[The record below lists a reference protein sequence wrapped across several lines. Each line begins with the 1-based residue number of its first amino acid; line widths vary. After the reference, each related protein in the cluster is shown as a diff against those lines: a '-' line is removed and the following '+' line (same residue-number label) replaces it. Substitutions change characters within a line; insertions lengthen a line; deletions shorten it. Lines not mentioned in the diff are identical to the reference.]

1 MSLQSIVG
9 DGLVGRLHNA
19 RRARAAVAETHPS
32 HLGVRLTGASM
43 RVLETGLALTAIAV
57 AILIGLGR

>member
-1 MSLQSIVG
+1 VSLQSIVG
-9 DGLVGRLHNA
+9 DGLAARLHSVRAA
-19 RRARAAVAETHPS
+19 RTAVAEPHPS
-32 HLGVRLTGASM
+32 HLAVRLTGASM